1 MPTAAPFIRIN
12 ISLADVSNP
21 RKTSAV
27 QQPIVHNR
35 IVAIMAHTTRYAFR
49 GESRLADDAGI
60 SRSALCR
67 LINGQTSPSFAVV
80 STITRAL
87 SKALGTALN
96 PHDVISMD
104 GTYPT
109 ASVCVLAGCRGCL
122 PDEAYDEDDNLK
134 PEYRNV
140 KPGHWHPFNGRFSLD

>member
-1 MPTAAPFIRIN
+1 MPTAAPLIRIN
-12 ISLADVSNP
+12 INLADVTSH

-87 SKALGTALN
+87 SKALGKVLN

-109 ASVCVLAGCRGCL
+109 KTVCYLAGCGGCL
-122 PDEAYDEDDNLK
+122 PDEAYDDDDRLR

-140 KPGHWHPFNGRFSLD
+140 KPGHWKPSNGNFSLD